1 MCIRDRVNRVFCKKG
16 SLGEILYGVVQR
28 LGESFDKGTAS
39 GGTCL
44 VQLYA
49 VYGLITDLDA
59 FHILSANIYDTVN
72 LRVKESCCI
81 VRGNGLNFP
90 LIQQKSGLH
99 QSLAVACGTGKCN
112 AGILRKNAVDLLD
125 RTDGCLKRASVII
138 AVEGDVYK
146 RQTATWAAIFLTT
159 AAWKNGQNKAYFF

>member
-1 MCIRDRVNRVFCKKG
+1 MLRKKSG
-16 SLGEILYGVVQR
+16 LSKVLYGVVQR

-59 FHILSANIYDTVN
+59 FHILSADIDDTVN
-72 LRVKESCCI
+72 LRVEESCCI
-81 VRGNGLNFP
+81 VMGNGLNFP
-90 LIQQKSGLH
+90 LIQQQSGLH
-99 QSLAVACGTGKCN
+99 QSLAVACRTGKCN
-112 AGILRKNAVDLLD
+112 VCILRKNVVDLLD

-138 AVEGDVYK
+138 AVEGVKQGSVLTYK
-146 RQTATWAAIFLTT
+146 SSLGGGGTCINT
-159 AAWKNGQNKAYFF
+159 